1 MKKIILSLLLC
12 LTVIVANGS
21 SYAKYLDR
29 GFAYQSKDCQYV
41 AFTLFNH
48 EDSEYRIVKAEMT
61 CYFVSGTDIKKLND
75 TESLSLDPGEKCLL
89 MFTYTPGIGYSYN
102 SRSSIRVYY
111 SDGTYEDI

>member
-61 CYFVSGTDIKKLND
+61 CYFTSSNDIKRLTD
-75 TESLSLDPGEKCLL
+75 TIKLSLDPGEQYLL
-89 MFTYTPGIGYSYN
+89 LFTYTPGIGYSFS